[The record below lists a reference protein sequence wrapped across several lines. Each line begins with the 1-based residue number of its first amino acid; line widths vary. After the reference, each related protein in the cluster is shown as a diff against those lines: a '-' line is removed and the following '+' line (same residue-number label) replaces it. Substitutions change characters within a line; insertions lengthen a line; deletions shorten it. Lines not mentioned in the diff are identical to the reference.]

1 MALVKILNII
11 SGGTLLLGSIGAI
24 LSTCTFTVDRGQRA
38 LKFSRFDGGIIDKA
52 YGEGM
57 HFYIPWFERPI
68 NLSIRTQVR
77 KINSEPKGT
86 PSKDLQLVNVT
97 LRLLYRPEE
106 KYLPFIFKTVG
117 KDFAETLL
125 PSFGNEILTSVIA
138 QYDATEL
145 ITQREQVSQIIRD
158 SLIERCRTYHMI
170 LDDVSITHLAFS
182 PEFTAAIE
190 RKQVAQ
196 QEAERSKYL
205 VDRAKQ
211 EALANYIRAQ
221 GESEAAD
228 LLTKATGPGFVEL
241 RRLEAA
247 KDIAES
253 LAASKNVIYVPSGLN
268 FLFDPKTFFTKS
280 GADHK

>member
-1 MALVKILNII
+1 
-11 SGGTLLLGSIGAI
+11 
-24 LSTCTFTVDRGQRA
+24 
-38 LKFSRFDGGIIDKA
+38 
-52 YGEGM
+52 
-57 HFYIPWFERPI
+57 
-68 NLSIRTQVR
+68 
-77 KINSEPKGT
+77 
-86 PSKDLQLVNVT
+86 
-97 LRLLYRPEE
+97 LYRPEE
-106 KYLPFIFKTVG
+106 KYLPVIFKTVG

-125 PSFGNEILTSVIA
+125 PSFGNEILTSIIA

-158 SLIERCRTYHMI
+158 SLIERCKTFHMI

-211 EALANYIRAQ
+211 EALANYIRSQ
-221 GESEAAD
+221 GESEAAE

-253 LAASKNVIYVPSGLN
+253 LGASQNVIYVPSGMN
-268 FLFDPKTFFTKS
+268 FLFKP
-280 GADHK
+280 HN